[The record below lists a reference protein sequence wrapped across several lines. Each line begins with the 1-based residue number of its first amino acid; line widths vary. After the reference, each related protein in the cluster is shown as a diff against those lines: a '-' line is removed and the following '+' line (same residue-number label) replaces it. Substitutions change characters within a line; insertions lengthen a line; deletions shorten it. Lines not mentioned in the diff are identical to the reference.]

1 MADLS
6 SSPYFLLILF
16 IAAFALPLVYLIWIR
31 NSPRYGREPWPTVL
45 KTFAWGR
52 VQRHHRDH
60 PECLVH
66 PRPQLKPV
74 SERFLRAAFP
84 GPEHGNRGARRR
96 TDRGRSRER
105 GRSDRGPSADAIED
119 RRPRLWRRGGPGV
132 FRDRESGLRARGPS
146 RPGRRALRLARR
158 GRGSV
163 FLLDVPPCE
172 LDRGDGLRAGQVL
185 ALRPPMGRLP
195 VLLRRGRNACGVQSL
210 LDLGR

>member
-31 NSPRYGREPWPTVL
+31 NSPRYGR
-45 KTFAWGR
+45 
-52 VQRHHRDH
+52 
-60 PECLVH
+60 
-66 PRPQLKPV
+66 
-74 SERFLRAAFP
+74 
-84 GPEHGNRGARRR
+84 
-96 TDRGRSRER
+96 
-105 GRSDRGPSADAIED
+105 GPSADAIED
-119 RRPRLWRRGGPGV
+119 RRPRLRRRGGPGV
-132 FRDRESGLRARGPS
+132 FRDRESGLRTRGPS